1 MSITQE
7 TRREAYEAIGPKR
20 QIRRQLLLE
29 ILGDREMTVDEIED
43 ELIRIG
49 EIRAYN
55 RNFVA
60 PRLTELRK
68 KGILEV
74 IGKRKSPISGVR
86 ISVWAKKDRPTAG
99 TVKAEKEYNPDTVYT
114 GEEEIVK

>member
-20 QIRRQLLLE
+20 QIRRQMLLE
-29 ILGDREMTVDEIED
+29 ILGNREMTVDEIEE

-49 EIRAYN
+49 ELRAYN

-74 IGKRKSPISGVR
+74 IGKRKSSVSGVM
-86 ISVWAKKDRPTAG
+86 IAVWAKKDRPTAG
-99 TVKAEKEYNPDTVYT
+99 TVKAEKENNPSTVYT
-114 GEEEIVK
+114 VGEEAVK

>member
-29 ILGDREMTVDEIED
+29 ILGNREMTVDEIED

-74 IGKRKSPISGVR
+74 IGKRKSPVSGVR
-86 ISVWAKKDRPTAG
+86 ISVWAKKDRPTAS
-99 TVKAEKEYNPDTVYT
+99 TVKAEKKNNPDTVYT